1 MPLILICILLYP
13 VHTTEYIPDN
23 TLEYWQRERQIQLE
37 KFEKERLIQL
47 KDNAEKLYIINAN
60 INYLQ

>member
-1 MPLILICILLYP
+1 MPILLICILLYP
-13 VHTTEYIPDN
+13 VHTTEYIPDKS
-23 TLEYWQRERQIQLE
+23 LEYWQQKRLE
-37 KFEKERLIQL
+37 QL